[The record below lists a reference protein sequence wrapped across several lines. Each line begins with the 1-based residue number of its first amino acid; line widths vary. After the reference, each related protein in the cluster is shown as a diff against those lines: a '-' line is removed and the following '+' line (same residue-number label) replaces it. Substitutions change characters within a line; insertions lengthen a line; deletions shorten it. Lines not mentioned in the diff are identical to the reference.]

1 MSEIVNIVKKK
12 KTDLTKSV
20 KMMVL
25 NYPNPYSAVDNVGH
39 IRVRSV
45 NIVKEE
51 MTLGFHKRTG

>member
-1 MSEIVNIVKKK
+1 MLKKK
-12 KTDLTKSV
+12 NKPDLTKSV

-51 MTLGFHKRTG
+51 MTLAFHKRTG